1 MHSGQMPVN
10 PILRRT
16 SPVLALAAGAALLL
30 PLAQAHADGPGYG
43 GNADKLSVQWST
55 AGSVSAAGVT
65 FTAPGTPTL
74 VISGLGFRSGS
85 PVVVQVGDHGS
96 ANSRSDE
103 VGELRVSVEASTEAN
118 APGTSVLATGRAPSG
133 TTRVLVGAIPPRPRG
148 VGPMDV
154 VPWLVGGGLL
164 AWAATTMLRRRRD
177 RAEPQSA

>member
-1 MHSGQMPVN
+1 MPVN
-10 PILRRT
+10 PALRRT
-16 SPVLALAAGAALLL
+16 APVLALAAGAALVL

-85 PVVVQVGDHGS
+85 PVAVQVGDHGS
-96 ANSRSDE
+96 ASSRSDE
-103 VGELRVSVEASTEAN
+103 VGELRISVEASTESN

-164 AWAATTMLRRRRD
+164 ALGATSMLRRRRA
-177 RAEPQSA
+177 RVEPTL